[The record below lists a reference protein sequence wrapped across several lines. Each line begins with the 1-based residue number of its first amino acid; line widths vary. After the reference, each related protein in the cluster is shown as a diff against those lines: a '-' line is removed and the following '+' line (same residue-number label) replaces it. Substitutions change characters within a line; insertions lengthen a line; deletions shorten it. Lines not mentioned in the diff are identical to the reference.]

1 MAQHPIELIHA
12 RNLMASL
19 SSPAFLVGEDA
30 MLVYYN
36 EAAAAVFGRRFE
48 ETGPIPPERWTQEFG
63 PVDRR
68 GEALEIEELPLTVM
82 LRAGR
87 PAHGRFCINTLAD
100 ERHNIDLSALPIVGT
115 EGFRGA
121 MAFFWPVE
129 EEESGARPLE
139 GHEADAM
146 KDAAR

>member
-1 MAQHPIELIHA
+1 MAQQPIELIHA

-19 SSPAFLVGEDA
+19 SSPAFLVSEDA

-36 EAAAAVFGRRFE
+36 EAAAGVFGRRFE
-48 ETGPIPPERWTQEFG
+48 ETGPIPAERWTQEFG

-68 GEALEIEELPLTVM
+68 GDALAIEELPLTVM

-129 EEESGARPLE
+129 EEQGTRPIE
-139 GHEADAM
+139 GSADEAM